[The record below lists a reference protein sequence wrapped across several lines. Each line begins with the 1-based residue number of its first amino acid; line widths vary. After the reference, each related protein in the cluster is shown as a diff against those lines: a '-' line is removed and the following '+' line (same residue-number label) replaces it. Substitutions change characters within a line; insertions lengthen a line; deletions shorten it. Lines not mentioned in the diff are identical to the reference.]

1 MVFNEEDLL
10 RLINRLLER
19 LHQADGEKNS
29 SHITLN
35 YIAPGAQ
42 YVNHIDTQVFDS
54 AKLQKPPQ
62 DNHINQNT
70 TKLPDCLAI
79 KDKWR
84 TFEKLWH
91 RNNMHSDYNTAL
103 SQHQSLEFNEKLKK
117 L

>member
-35 YIAPGAQ
+35 YIASGAQ

-54 AKLQKPPQ
+54 AKLQKPCPGCACRS
-62 DNHINQNT
+62 I
-70 TKLPDCLAI
+70 LPTGTGRPEPARRRRCSYGRPDRCLWSGRCMKRRA
-79 KDKWR
+79 R
-84 TFEKLWH
+84 P
-91 RNNMHSDYNTAL
+91 
-103 SQHQSLEFNEKLKK
+103 
-117 L
+117 